1 LPRPIVRETS
11 EKHSPGLLNRY
22 SLEEM
27 LNRTIAR
34 ANRGVVS
41 SLLYMDL
48 DNFKEVND
56 TVGHGVGD
64 DVLITFAG
72 QMKAAMRMEDIVFR
86 LGGDEFA
93 VLLDGMDCE
102 EALNAA
108 ERMRAA
114 IEGFRFELAGRVFTL
129 SLSIGLIEIDGALT
143 MGELLSESDA
153 AMYRAKGQGK
163 NRVAIAFEKGKPEP

>member
-1 LPRPIVRETS
+1 MRETS

-143 MGELLSESDA
+143 MGSYCRSPTPPCT
-153 AMYRAKGQGK
+153 GP
-163 NRVAIAFEKGKPEP
+163 KGKGRIG